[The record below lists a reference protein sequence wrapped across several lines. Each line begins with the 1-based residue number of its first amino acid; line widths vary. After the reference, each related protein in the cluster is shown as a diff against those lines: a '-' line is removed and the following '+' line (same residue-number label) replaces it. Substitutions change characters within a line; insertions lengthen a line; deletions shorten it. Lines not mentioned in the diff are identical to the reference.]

1 MITVMLLFIACLHG
15 TFGLNCQY
23 NCSGNCLDEE
33 PCNSTDGTCTYCSP
47 GWDTLWC
54 NKSKMNLTRLVLISI
69 AKNKKKK
76 TTQTYWIGDENATFL
91 CMTKCSSFF
100 FTHKKLD
107 YSFNLN
113 GRIMLL

>member
-1 MITVMLLFIACLHG
+1 MIAVMLLFIACLHS

-54 NKSKMNLTRLVLISI
+54 NKSKTNLKRIVLISI
-69 AKNKKKK
+69 AKEKKPC
-76 TTQTYWIGDENATFL
+76 WFSEENITFL
-91 CMTKCSSFF
+91 CMAKYSSFF
-100 FTHKKLD
+100 SYKKFD
-107 YSFNLN
+107 YSYNLN
-113 GRIMLL
+113 GRFMLL